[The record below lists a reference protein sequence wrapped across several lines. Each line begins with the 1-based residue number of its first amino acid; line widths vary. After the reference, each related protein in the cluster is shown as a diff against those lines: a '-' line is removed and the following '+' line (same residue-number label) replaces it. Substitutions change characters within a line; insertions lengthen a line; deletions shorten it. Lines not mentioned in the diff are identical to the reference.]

1 MRGRIPTLADL
12 RRTLLAIGQ
21 STAFLTTNAFAYC
34 MFLCI
39 IRKYAGGFNFYTFSF
54 VPAWLASLA
63 AILIERPSRRGMLA
77 IYTSNVASETLF
89 NMAVVRNWVRPI
101 AGGSCLLFGA
111 SAAAM
116 LMIYRMGDEDADA
129 VSAAVAAVEGEAKS
143 PKQQKGDSIFEV
155 LRFVVGEGERRIG
168 RHDGER
174 RRLPALDEAGE
185 SSRAPS
191 ATSTRSGDR
200 RESRHVPLP
209 LILQA
214 VQAYSDMLR
223 RMKAL
228 PRHET
233 CPHDHSCVHYGLHG
247 GLRLFGVGLGI
258 QVALKCVLQAQN
270 TWRRGAGHLAKVLAH
285 RDTVRLGVFLG
296 GFAGIYRVRII
307 QAKGLNQ
314 Y

>member
-1 MRGRIPTLADL
+1 MRGRLPTAQDV

-34 MFLCI
+34 MWLCI
-39 IRKYAGGFNFYTFSF
+39 IRRYAGGFNFYTFSF

-89 NMAVVRNWVRPI
+89 NMAVVRGWVRPV

-116 LMIYRMGDEDADA
+116 LMIYRMGDDDGVVGVGERE
-129 VSAAVAAVEGEAKS
+129 EGRKT
-143 PKQQKGDSIFEV
+143 KRGDTIFDV
-155 LRFVVGEGERRIG
+155 LRFVVGEGERNIG
-168 RHDGER
+168 RPLRVEAEEAEPDP
-174 RRLPALDEAGE
+174 LPRATGR
-185 SSRAPS
+185 SS
-191 ATSTRSGDR
+191 
-200 RESRHVPLP
+200 VPLP

-214 VQAYSDMLR
+214 VQAYSVWLR
-223 RMKAL
+223 RLKAL
-228 PRHET
+228 PRHRT
-233 CPHDHSCVHYGLHG
+233 CPHRHSCAHYGLHG

-258 QVALKCVLQAQN
+258 QVALKCVLQAKN
-270 TWRRGAGHLAKVLAH
+270 TWRRGGRHLLTVLAH

-296 GFAGIYRVRII
+296 GFAGIYRVS
-307 QAKGLNQ
+307 
-314 Y
+314 